1 MYIFQYLRYVLK
13 LLPFQGATV
22 PTRDTQGVASLAL
35 GWVFHW
41 AFSPHFLNPKVELYI
56 CVRAIIYS
64 NMGKRGSV
72 RVWPMC
78 QGAVCAALT
87 SSCAPLC
94 KSTDLA
100 FYSHRKHVKLGA
112 NAQKCTF
119 LKKNRRNIWT
129 E

>member
-1 MYIFQYLRYVLK
+1 MVI
-13 LLPFQGATV
+13 
-22 PTRDTQGVASLAL
+22 
-35 GWVFHW
+35 WV
-41 AFSPHFLNPKVELYI
+41 NGE
-56 CVRAIIYS
+56 
-64 NMGKRGSV
+64 GV

-78 QGAVCAALT
+78 QEAVYAVLT

-100 FYSHRKHVKLGA
+100 FYSPRKHVKLGA